1 MCWAKAD
8 NLFVIVCKY
17 SIMRERRI
25 MELNLQEACQRLR
38 LSESTLREAFPRTV
52 RTLEKQG
59 IKLTKVGRGQNADY
73 TIEYVN
79 KE

>member
-1 MCWAKAD
+1 
-8 NLFVIVCKY
+8 
-17 SIMRERRI
+17 
-25 MELNLQEACQRLR
+25 MELNLQETCQRLR

-59 IKLTKVGRGQNADY
+59 IKLTKVGRGQNEDY

>member
-1 MCWAKAD
+1 MP
-8 NLFVIVCKY
+8 
-17 SIMRERRI
+17 
-25 MELNLQEACQRLR
+25 ELPEV
-38 LSESTLREAFPRTV
+38 ETVV